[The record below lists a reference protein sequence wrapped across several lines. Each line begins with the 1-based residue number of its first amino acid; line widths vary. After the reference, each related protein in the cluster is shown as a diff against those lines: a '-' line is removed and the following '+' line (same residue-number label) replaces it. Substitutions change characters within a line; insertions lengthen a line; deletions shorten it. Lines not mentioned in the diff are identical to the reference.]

1 MEIDTLLAVS
11 PIDGRYSGKCAEFR
25 EVFSEHGLRKRR
37 VLVECAWL
45 KALSAEP
52 NIRVDTHSD
61 NHIMQHLLARHGFT
75 LCGTIYLASGSPRL
89 AYQRLLPTATQPAK

>member
-1 MEIDTLLAVS
+1 MPS
-11 PIDGRYSGKCAEFR
+11 PEPTYARIYGG
-25 EVFSEHGLRKRR
+25 
-37 VLVECAWL
+37 AWL
-45 KALSAEP
+45 DDSLPYHVIHRIASLPSVHGVFAAMLDFCSAAEP
-52 NIRVDTHSD
+52 NLRIDTHSD